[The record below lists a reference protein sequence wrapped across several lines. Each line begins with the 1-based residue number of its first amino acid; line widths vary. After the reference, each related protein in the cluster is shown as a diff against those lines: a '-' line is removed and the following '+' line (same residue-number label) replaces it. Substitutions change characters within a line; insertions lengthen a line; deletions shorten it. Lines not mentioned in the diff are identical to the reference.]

1 MVGAYGTYANKGVYT
16 TPFFVTRIEDKH
28 GNVIS
33 TFQPERHDAIDE
45 QTAYLMINLL
55 QGVVDRG
62 TGIRLRFN
70 KVYGKFENPIAGK
83 TGTTQNHS
91 DGWFM
96 GIVPQLAAG
105 AWTGAELRSI
115 HFDVIS
121 LGQGSNMA
129 LPIWGRFMKRVY
141 ADETLEYKPDRQF
154 EKPENFMI
162 NLDCDD
168 AEENRKAPN
177 DFEDFF

>member
-1 MVGAYGTYANKGVYT
+1 
-16 TPFFVTRIEDKH
+16 
-28 GNVIS
+28 VIS
-33 TFQPERHDAIDE
+33 TFQPKRHDAIDE

-55 QGVVDRG
+55 RGVIDNG
-62 TGIRLRFN
+62 TGIRLRFHE
-70 KVYGKFENPIAGK
+70 VYGRIEGQIAGK

-96 GIVPQLAAG
+96 GVTPQLAAG

-129 LPIWGRFMKRVY
+129 LPIWGRFMKKVY
-141 ADETLEYKPDRQF
+141 ADPALEYKPDREF

-168 AEENRKAPN
+168 AEESRQAPN